1 MAPRGIPRTFLEAV
15 EDVDDGQSKYV
26 LEDGTTVKPRI
37 VNAKILD
44 SMRNVQQ

>member
-1 MAPRGIPRTFLEAV
+1 MAPTGIPRTFLETIA
-15 EDVDDGQSKYV
+15 DVDDGQSKYV

-44 SMRNVQQ
+44 SLRNFQ